1 MNVKHKLPCQILSFS
16 KMYEDDDD
24 LMKVRI
30 KVCHDGDN
38 PNGSNVSLDSLSK
51 AEETLKNRPILA
63 YSVFDEDKFEV
74 VDFGGHDMQHKLVEN
89 DEGEYEVKTRYLETP
104 LGVINEDHEY
114 SLEYDE
120 DTEKTYPVITGYI
133 WKSYSNGAWKLIE
146 EGKGVSMEISV
157 KSGTYNKE
165 RKIFEITDFSYRGIT
180 VLSDSVTP
188 AMEGANIDKYTLNE
202 LDNSVEEFNQKLKEK
217 EELIMEK
224 TTKTIVE
231 ETDNITMKVEN
242 KDYAS
247 KVSIDED
254 GIGVSVDNKEPETKE
269 FALSVDNI
277 RLSINNQLKERTV
290 EAEDWWGDKYQK
302 REFYLFD
309 IIPDEKVA
317 ICEDN
322 LNYYNYYGI
331 PYEIQGDEAVLNF
344 DGKVAY
350 IQEWRPKQ
358 EGEVVLEFNKEDELK
373 DIVLKKFSNKE
384 KEIETIKTDLE
395 KLEEFKSKVDLEEF
409 KVKVNEV
416 AEKFD
421 IKVDIS
427 DLKEKA
433 ISKEITLEQ
442 FEEKIGYLFALEIM
456 DKKTYSHEKE
466 EKATKVIVNDDKPA
480 IKPYGGLL
488 G

>member
-38 PNGSNVSLDSLSK
+38 PNGSNFSLDSLSK

-188 AMEGANIDKYTLNE
+188 AMEGANIEKYTLNE
-202 LDNSVEEFNQKLKEK
+202 LDNSVEVFNQKLKEK
-217 EELIMEK
+217 EEHIVEK
-224 TTKTIVE
+224 TIDPIVE
-231 ETDNITMKVEN
+231 
-242 KDYAS
+242 
-247 KVSIDED
+247 
-254 GIGVSVDNKEPETKE
+254 DNKEPDTKE

-344 DGKVAY
+344 DNKVSY

-358 EGEVVLEFNKEDELK
+358 EGEVVLEFKKEDELK
-373 DIVLKKFSNKE
+373 DIVLEKFSKKDE
-384 KEIETIKTDLE
+384 EIETIKSDLE

-416 AEKFD
+416 ADKFD
-421 IKVDIS
+421 IKADIS

-433 ISKEITLEQ
+433 INKEITLEQ

-466 EKATKVIVNDDKPA
+466 DKATKVIVNDDKPA